1 MADEPITTGASGRIG
16 EREQR
21 AANAY
26 RAKYRDGPPWVELD
40 PSTQCLWMAHAYK
53 TEQEATAARGIKC
66 GSTGTEGAGP
76 KGDEPGPSGRAQEQG
91 KGGETK

>member
-26 RAKYRDGPPWVELD
+26 RAKYRDGPPWVELA
-40 PSTQCLWMAHAYK
+40 PSTQCLWMAH
-53 TEQEATAARGIKC
+53 AARGIKC

-76 KGDEPGPSGRAQEQG
+76 KGDEPGPSGRAQQQG
-91 KGGETK
+91 KGGDTK

>member
-1 MADEPITTGASGRIG
+1 MADEPITAGASGRIG

-40 PSTQCLWMAHAYK
+40 PSTQSLWMAH
-53 TEQEATAARGIKC
+53 AARGIKC
-66 GSTGTEGAGP
+66 DSTGTEGAGP

>member
-26 RAKYRDGPPWVELD
+26 RAKYRDGPPWVELAS
-40 PSTQCLWMAHAYK
+40 STQSLWMAH
-53 TEQEATAARGIKC
+53 AARGIKC
-66 GSTGTEGAGP
+66 DSTGTEGAGP
-76 KGDEPGPSGRAQEQG
+76 KGDEPGAAGTRPEIGD
-91 KGGETK
+91 KGGDTK